1 MLRWR
6 SCIDANVSSTD
17 AVTDAVALPVT
28 LAAPVSH
35 GITLP
40 LSRTVRVYVPG
51 LAAGERTLDE
61 GASRYLVRVHR
72 LAPGD
77 RFVAFDP
84 DAALQSGGELVA
96 ARGRQAVCRLD
107 APEPAANVPA
117 FHVTLL
123 QGLGK
128 GDRFDRVVR
137 DATALGATSVVA
149 IETERSVVALGDR
162 AGARLERWRTI
173 AVEAARQS
181 GRGDVPRIAGPC
193 SLREALGRPDEA
205 LRLVLDPEAPAS
217 LATRLGEWS
226 GERPLALLIGPEGGL
241 APEELA
247 QAQSAGFLPARFGG
261 FVLRTETAAT
271 AVLGAVVSRLER

>member
-1 MLRWR
+1 
-6 SCIDANVSSTD
+6 
-17 AVTDAVALPVT
+17 
-28 LAAPVSH
+28 
-35 GITLP
+35 
-40 LSRTVRVYVPG
+40 LSRIVRVFVPG
-51 LAAGERTLDE
+51 LVAGERTLDE

-72 LAPGD
+72 LATGN

-84 DAALQSGGELVA
+84 DAALQSAGELVDV
-96 ARGRQAVCRLD
+96 RGRRARCRLD
-107 APEPAANVPA
+107 APEPATNIPA
-117 FHVTLL
+117 FRVTLL

-137 DATALGATSVVA
+137 DATALGAASVVA
-149 IETERSVVALGDR
+149 VETERSVVALGDR

-181 GRGDVPRIAGPC
+181 GRGNVPRIAGPC
-193 SLREALGRPDEA
+193 SLGAALRGEDEA
-205 LRLVLDPEAPAS
+205 LRLVLDPEASGS
-217 LATRLGEWS
+217 LAARLGDWS
-226 GERPLALLIGPEGGL
+226 PAHPLVLLIGPEGGL

-247 QAQSAGFLPARFGG
+247 EARAAGFVPTRFGG